1 MKRIVTLILVVSAA
15 AAASITAISGSA
27 SANGATVYSQNC
39 VKCHGAGGKG
49 VENFTPDL
57 SKSNNEAA
65 WPTVVSKGR
74 GAMPSFRDSLSSAQ
88 INAVLRHVRTFKM
101 ARKN

>member
-15 AAASITAISGSA
+15 AAVSITAFSGSTSA
-27 SANGATVYSQNC
+27 SGATIYSQNC
-39 VKCHGAGGKG
+39 VKCHGSSGKG

-57 SKSNNEAA
+57 SKSNNQGA
-65 WPTVVSKGR
+65 WPTVISNGK

-88 INAVLRHVRTFKM
+88 IAAVVKHVRSFKG